1 MVVGTIQNWCNKL
14 QIHRDHHRDL
24 YKKRD
29 DRSIIESRKFDEEDA
44 TLFLRGAIE
53 AKEYEAHSC

>member
-29 DRSIIESRKFDEEDA
+29 DRFIIESRKFDEEDA
-44 TLFLRGAIE
+44 NVVFARS
-53 AKEYEAHSC
+53 H